1 MPLPTF
7 VIVGAQKCGT
17 SSLHRLLRQHPQV
30 HMSRTKELHFFDRHF
45 DRGLDWY
52 AEQFTP
58 GRRHQHS
65 GETTPSYMYKEGA
78 RKRLIATL
86 PDARIVMILRNPADR
101 AYSHYWHDVRRL
113 EQERR
118 SQPVPDTFEAA
129 LAQERPEL
137 LPELAGGDV
146 EGGGTG
152 RPLSYVGRGEYL
164 DQVEPLEAAYGR
176 DRLHVMLL
184 EDLLADRTAALRGL
198 FRFLGVDEE
207 PAESVREVHANR
219 YRRPDESG
227 QVKAAEY
234 QPMRPETR
242 AVLVE
247 HFTPHNERLGA
258 WLGRDLS
265 HWR

>member
-17 SSLHRLLRQHPQV
+17 TSLHRMLRQHPQV

-45 DRGLDWY
+45 DRGRDWY
-52 AEQFTP
+52 AAQFTP
-58 GRRHQHS
+58 TRQHRHS
-65 GETTPSYMYKEGA
+65 GETTPSYMYLEDA

-86 PDARIVMILRNPADR
+86 PDAKIVMILRNPIDR

-113 EQERR
+113 EQKRR
-118 SQPVPDTFEAA
+118 TQPVPESFEAA
-129 LAQERPEL
+129 LAQERPAL
-137 LPELAGGDV
+137 MPQPAGAGGDAA
-146 EGGGTG
+146 GQ
-152 RPLSYVGRGEYL
+152 LSYLGRGEYL
-164 DQVEPLEAAYGR
+164 DQIEPFAAAYGR

-198 FRFLGVDEE
+198 FRFLGVRKRQ
-207 PAESVREVHANR
+207 AESVREVHVNR

-234 QPMRPETR
+234 RPMGPETR